1 MLSETDRN
9 NLLKDFP
16 NVELSY
22 ETIVHKKVYNSDIIL
37 AIPEGKKYYAWFTT
51 FKTQNVCIMLETN
64 DNKKICRVEIAN
76 VCFHD
81 ELSYGTIVYG
91 TMFKYDNTKCFSV
104 EDIYYYK
111 GKNISTQSYVNKLTI
126 FKNIFSSE
134 IKQLSYFDNNIIFGL
149 PLISNSFDEIVR
161 NVDLLPYKIKYIQFR
176 FLNRKSDQ
184 LLRLTSTE
192 FPRSPAPSAT
202 AHSNSVINMTYI
214 KSTNYSQPQQQPQ
227 QHSSPQYGCK
237 IDTKREIV
245 FKVTPDIQNDIYNL
259 CYYDNKSSDN
269 LYDVAYIPDYKTSVM
284 MNKLFRNIK
293 ENANLDALEESDDET
308 EFENESPDKFVHLD
322 RSYNMTCVYNLKFRK
337 WTPVRVAPK
346 GERIITKNI
355 LYCN

>member
-22 ETIVHKKVYNSDIIL
+22 ETIVHKKVYNSDFIL
-37 AIPEGKKYYAWFTT
+37 AIPEGKKYFAWFTT

-111 GKNISTQSYVNKLTI
+111 GKNISTHSYVNKLTI
-126 FKNIFSSE
+126 FKNMFSSE
-134 IKQLSYFDNNIIFGL
+134 IKQISYFDNNIIFGL
-149 PLISNSFDEIVR
+149 PLISNSFDELVR
-161 NVDLLPYKIKYIQFR
+161 NVDLLPYKIKYIQSR
-176 FLNRKSDQ
+176 FLNRKSD
-184 LLRLTSTE
+184 S
-192 FPRSPAPSAT
+192 
-202 AHSNSVINMTYI
+202 SVINMTYI
-214 KSTNYSQPQQQPQ
+214 KSTNYSYQPQN
-227 QHSSPQYGCK
+227 SSHQYGCK

-259 CYYDNKSSDN
+259 CYYDNNSSDN

-293 ENANLDALEESDDET
+293 ENSNLDALEESDDEA

>member
-22 ETIVHKKVYNSDIIL
+22 ETIVHKKVYNSDFIL
-37 AIPEGKKYYAWFTT
+37 AIPEGKKYFAWFTT
-51 FKTQNVCIMLETN
+51 FKTQNACIMLEIN

-91 TMFKYDNTKCFSV
+91 TMFKYDNTKCFCV
-104 EDIYYYK
+104 EDICHYK
-111 GKNISTQSYVNKLTI
+111 GKNVATQSYVNKLAI

-149 PLISNSFDEIVR
+149 PLISNSFDEIIR

-176 FLNRKSDQ
+176 FLNRKSD
-184 LLRLTSTE
+184 SCI
-192 FPRSPAPSAT
+192 
-202 AHSNSVINMTYI
+202 INMTYV
-214 KSTNYSQPQQQPQ
+214 KSTNYSQQQQQP
-227 QHSSPQYGCK
+227 HSSHQYGCK

-355 LYCN
+355 LYCNSFD

>member
-22 ETIVHKKVYNSDIIL
+22 ETIVHKKVYNSEFIL

-51 FKTQNVCIMLETN
+51 FKTQNVCIMLEIN

-184 LLRLTSTE
+184 
-192 FPRSPAPSAT
+192 
-202 AHSNSVINMTYI
+202 SVINMTYV
-214 KSTNYSQPQQQPQ
+214 KSTNYSQQQPQ
-227 QHSSPQYGCK
+227 SSHQYGCK

-259 CYYDNKSSDN
+259 CYYYNNSSDN

-308 EFENESPDKFVHLD
+308 EFENESPDKFVYLD
-322 RSYNMTCVYNLKFRK
+322 RSYNMTCIYNLKFRK